1 MARARRLAR
10 RSGLPR
16 LARLALW
23 GLAILVAVPTL
34 ATILAVGAAAFRET
48 GNRRALAPLTGR
60 FVQAHDVDLYIQEA
74 GPADGHV
81 VVLVH
86 GTGAWSE
93 IWRETMRRLA
103 ERGYRAVA
111 VDMPPFGFS
120 ERPSSR
126 DYTTATQGR
135 RLAALLT
142 RFDRTGVTLV
152 GHSFG
157 ARAAVESVMLAP
169 QKIRALVLVDAALGL
184 HAPDGSALPDADDP
198 PRIIS
203 AALALAPVR
212 RPLVAGLVTN
222 PMTTRLLL
230 KQLISRQEAATP
242 ATVEMLQRPLFVQGS
257 TTALGEWLQWFVHP
271 DRPPRSGRIA
281 SYRILKA
288 PTLVIWGAADSVT
301 PLAQGKA
308 IASLFA
314 SARLEVLDGT
324 GHIPA
329 IESPAAFNAAML
341 AFLASVTEDQPR
353 ARPRKV
359 DGADVGGAES
369 L

>member
-1 MARARRLAR
+1 VARARRLAR

-157 ARAAVESVMLAP
+157 ARAAMESVMLAP
-169 QKIRALVLVDAALGL
+169 QKIRAL

-198 PRIIS
+198 PGIIS

-230 KQLISRQEAATP
+230 KQLISRKEAATP

-271 DRPPRSGRIA
+271 D
-281 SYRILKA
+281 
-288 PTLVIWGAADSVT
+288 
-301 PLAQGKA
+301 